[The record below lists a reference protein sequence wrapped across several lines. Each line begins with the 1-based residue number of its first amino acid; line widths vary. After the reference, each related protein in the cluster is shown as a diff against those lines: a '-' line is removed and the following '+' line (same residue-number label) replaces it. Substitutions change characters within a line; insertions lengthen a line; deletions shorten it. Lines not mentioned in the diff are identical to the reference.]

1 MKAPE
6 WSQRFSHKNSI
17 GIFRDAQGQ
26 LTHKS
31 MVRSCRISNQSE
43 LLWLSSLPA
52 RIKKNQLKMKE
63 LEWSQ
68 GFTIK
73 TQWEL
78 SVAMETRFW
87 SDLAK
92 NLMQSIP
99 HPNDAPDGI
108 WLQFASWSQEILM
121 FESVDSR
128 RDGRRLESHTI
139 SCPWVF
145 GSGEPKKNGDIEE
158 VFTRGYPE
166 LRRL

>member
-78 SVAMETRFW
+78 SVAMETRVLIRSSQKPYAVNPLPQW
-87 SDLAK
+87 CSRW
-92 NLMQSIP
+92 NLITICQLVLRDIDVWKCGLTERRTPARVPYYKLPLSLRLWW
-99 HPNDAPDGI
+99 AQKKWGYRGR
-108 WLQFASWSQEILM
+108 LYEGL
-121 FESVDSR
+121 SR
-128 RDGRRLESHTI
+128 T
-139 SCPWVF
+139 
-145 GSGEPKKNGDIEE
+145 
-158 VFTRGYPE
+158 T
-166 LRRL
+166 